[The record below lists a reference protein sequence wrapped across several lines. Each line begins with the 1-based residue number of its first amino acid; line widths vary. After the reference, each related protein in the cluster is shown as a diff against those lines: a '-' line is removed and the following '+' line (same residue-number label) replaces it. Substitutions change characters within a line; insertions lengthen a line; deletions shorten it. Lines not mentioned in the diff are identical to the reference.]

1 MNHLLMINQYLKERG
16 QLSDI
21 PATGLPFITISRES
35 GAGGHLL
42 AHVLTA
48 DFQKYSEFDFFKGWH
63 VFDREIC
70 QVVAEDPELETS
82 FNDLISESYRS
93 EFRELMNNLFMGRSE
108 QYIKF
113 KKVFK
118 VVRILATLGKVILV
132 GQAAACVTA
141 DMPSGIHLRL
151 VAPEA
156 TRTRWMMKKFNMS
169 KEEAMAMMAQQD
181 ENRRKVAKNFF
192 SRNIDDPLLYH
203 AIFNGDKM
211 TPHEMSYAVI
221 EMLKLRMKQT
231 A

>member
-1 MNHLLMINQYLKERG
+1 MIHQYLKERG
-16 QLSDI
+16 VLSDI

-48 DFQKYSEFDFFKGWH
+48 DFQKYTEFEFFKGWH

-70 QVVAEDPELETS
+70 QVVADDPELETS
-82 FNDLISESYRS
+82 FNDLLSESYRS
-93 EFRELMNNLFMGRSE
+93 EFRELINNLFSGRSE

-113 KKVFK
+113 QKVFK

-141 DMPSGIHLRL
+141 DMPSGIHIRL
-151 VAPEA
+151 VAPAA
-156 TRTRWMMKKFNMS
+156 TRTRWMMKKFNLS
-169 KEEAMAMMAQQD
+169 KEESMAMMERQD
-181 ENRRKVAKNFF
+181 TNRRNVVKNFF
-192 SRNIDDPLLYH
+192 NKSIDDPLLYH
-203 AIFNGDKM
+203 ATFNGDKI
-211 TPHEMSYAVI
+211 TPHEMSYAII
-221 EMLKLRMKQT
+221 EMLKLRMKKP

>member
-1 MNHLLMINQYLKERG
+1 MIHQYLKERG
-16 QLSDI
+16 ELSDI

-48 DFQKYSEFDFFKGWH
+48 DFQKYNEFDFFKGWH

-82 FNDLISESYRS
+82 FTDLISESYRS
-93 EFRELMNNLFMGRSE
+93 EFRDLMSNLFMGRSE
-108 QYIKF
+108 QYVKF

-169 KEEAMAMMAQQD
+169 KEDAMAMMAQQD

-203 AIFNGDKM
+203 ATFNGDKM